1 MTTLETTQNKQPS
14 LKSKFP
20 SNTINQILPLLLS
33 IGRRLVFGI
42 VVLLVIAYL
51 SFFGLEMARGTAF
64 NAALLGGV
72 EKTVTYLGRLVHGD
86 LGLTVAGSV
95 TLRPVPITEVVGATV
110 VRSLG
115 LLLAALVIAAPIGV
129 VLGIWASRRRHSNWP
144 LLVLLASITGVS
156 LPSFF
161 VALLLQLAVIKL
173 TSFTGK
179 PLLPVGG
186 FGWDSHI
193 LLPALVLAARPLAQ
207 ISRVT
212 FVTLNEV
219 LDQDYVRTAYS
230 KGLTARLVM
239 NRHVI
244 RNAMVPILTTL
255 GVSLRFS
262 LSSLPVVEY
271 FFGWQGAGF
280 TLLKAISRQDDNLT
294 VALILCLGILFILV
308 NLFLDLAYRL
318 IDPRLGSA
326 QENVRRTERMGV
338 WQRIK
343 TLLAD
348 LKALSVENPV
358 ARWLKSRKAPKA
370 ESPFASFLEDR
381 DETQQS
387 YADRRAGDRKAL
399 FKGTLGNL
407 PFVMGGLLVL
417 GLLVVIFFGPNLA
430 PHSPYTTQGLT
441 VIDGEMKVP
450 PFEPDAAYPL
460 GTDVLGRDVL
470 SLILAGAQQTIFLA
484 AVVVL
489 SRMVIGFILGA
500 IAGWWSGTWIDRT
513 LLGAAEVIAAFPTL
527 LLGMTLI
534 LALGIRE
541 GLPPFII
548 ALSFVGWGEIMQF
561 VRGEVMGIRPRLFI
575 ESAVAVGLR
584 TPRILF
590 KHVLP
595 NLIPAMISILALEMG
610 AVLMLLG
617 ELGFIGIF
625 IGGGAF
631 AELDVF
637 GAPYHYSDVPE
648 WGALLS
654 NVRTYARAY
663 PWMAIYP
670 SLAFFIAILGF
681 NLFGEGIR
689 RMIEIVGT
697 AISRIFNRYTLI
709 LAAVSTVAF
718 IGIRGTTGAMAYYQQ
733 QAQAF
738 DGQHAMTYLRD
749 LTDPVLEGRALGS
762 SGLDLAAEYIAR
774 QFQQMDIQAAGEKM
788 SYFQPRP
795 RSFESLDMVPVF
807 EIEDAGSKPIYHQDF
822 VEYPTYY
829 YNLGAAHAQVQ
840 LLALGELTRVGNWF
854 QNFPALDSLD
864 FSDRVLMF
872 LSEKDFAALRGV
884 PRAGVLV
891 VSQDPLDLKRNFT
904 SSSARPSWGS
914 WTGGRHTDW
923 DAPVLS
929 ISEGLA
935 NRILAGTGKTVAELR
950 SAAENLGQDEIF
962 QHPTDTVVSMQVEGT
977 LREKNTALH
986 VIGHLPGTSA
996 ALDNKMIVVLAK
1008 YDSPAASPDGLLYPA
1023 ANDNASGVALMLET
1037 IRTMRKV
1044 GYQPYK
1050 TFLFVAYSGEG
1061 WENGEPVVPEISKF
1075 LQTKYGFD
1083 NAFDVEAVIELRG
1096 MANQDGERLQ
1106 LMAGGSVR
1114 LADLFQTAARRM
1126 HVPVDRSG
1134 ENVDLSIVFEDRSLQ
1149 QGGEEAP
1156 SIRLDWQGWQ
1166 NSSHSSLDTVD
1177 SISVDN
1183 LQDAG
1188 RALNL
1193 ALMVLGRETQY

>member
-1 MTTLETTQNKQPS
+1 MTTLETTQHQKTPLNSRLSGVNFKQ
-14 LKSKFP
+14 L
-20 SNTINQILPLLLS
+20 LPILLS
-33 IGRRLVFGI
+33 LGQRLAFGI

-51 SFFGLEMARGTAF
+51 SFFGLEMARGTSF
-64 NAALLGGV
+64 NAALLDGV
-72 EKTVTYLGRLVHGD
+72 EKTIAYLGKLVQGD
-86 LGLTVAGSV
+86 LGVTAAGSV
-95 TLRPVPITEVVGATV
+95 TLRPVPIGEVVSTTM

-115 LLLAALVIAAPIGV
+115 LLLAALVIAAPIGI

-144 LLVLLASITGVS
+144 VLILLASITGVS

-161 VALLLQLAVIKL
+161 VALLLQLGVIKL
-173 TSFTGK
+173 TSYTGT

-186 FGWDSHI
+186 FGWDNHI

-308 NLFLDLAYRL
+308 NLLLDLAYRL
-318 IDPRLGSA
+318 IDPRLASS
-326 QENVRRTERMGV
+326 QEHVRRADSREILQV
-338 WQRIK
+338 FK
-343 TLLAD
+343 TILKD
-348 LKALSVENPV
+348 LKALLVANPV
-358 ARWLKSRKAPKA
+358 KRWLERRNAPNEA
-370 ESPFASFLEDR
+370 SPFASFLEDR
-381 DETQQS
+381 NEAQES
-387 YADRRAGDRKAL
+387 YSDGRSGDRKAL
-399 FKGTLGNL
+399 LKGTLGNF
-407 PFVMGGLLVL
+407 PFVIGGLLVL
-417 GLLVVIFFGPNLA
+417 GLLVVIFLGPSLA

-441 VIDGEMKVP
+441 IINGEMKVP
-450 PFEPDAAYPL
+450 PFEPDAIYPL

-484 AVVVL
+484 AIVVL

-584 TPRILF
+584 TPRILV

-670 SLAFFIAILGF
+670 SLAFFVAILGF

-718 IGIRGTTGAMAYYQQ
+718 IGIRGTTGAIAYYQQ
-733 QAQAF
+733 QADAF

-749 LTDPVLEGRALGS
+749 LTDPVLEGRAIGS
-762 SGLDLAAEYIAR
+762 SGLDLTAEYIAR
-774 QFQQMDIQAAGEKM
+774 QFKQMGIQAAGEKM
-788 SYFQPRP
+788 TYFQPRP
-795 RSFESLDMVPVF
+795 RSFESLEAIPSF
-807 EIEDAGSKPIYHQDF
+807 EIEDGGDALVYHQDF
-822 VEYPTYY
+822 TEYPTYY
-829 YNLGAAHAQVQ
+829 YNLGSARAPVR
-840 LLALGELTRVGNWF
+840 LLAFGELTRVGNWF
-854 QNFPALDSLD
+854 QNYPVLDSLD
-864 FSDRVLMF
+864 FSDQVLMF

-891 VSQDPLDLKRNFT
+891 VSEDPVDLKRNFT
-904 SSSARPSWGS
+904 SSSARPSWGAR
-914 WTGGRHTDW
+914 TGGRNSDW
-923 DAPVLS
+923 DAPVLR
-929 ISEGLA
+929 ISADTA
-935 NRILAGTGKTVAELR
+935 NRILARTGRTVEDLRREAE
-950 SAAENLGQDEIF
+950 ALGQDEVF
-962 QHPTDTVVSMQVEGT
+962 QLATNTVVSMQVQGT
-977 LREKNTALH
+977 VRDRITALH
-986 VIGHLPGTSA
+986 VIGHLPGSSA
-996 ALDNKMIVVLAK
+996 ELDNKMIVVMAK
-1008 YDSPAASPDGLLYPA
+1008 YDSPALGPDGLLYPA
-1023 ANDNASGVALMLET
+1023 ANDNASGIALMLET
-1037 IRTMRKV
+1037 IRTMQKV

-1061 WENGEPVVPEISKF
+1061 WENGAPVVPEISKF

-1096 MANQDGERLQ
+1096 LANQDGERLQ

-1114 LADLFQTAARRM
+1114 LADLFQSAARRM
-1126 HVPVDRSG
+1126 NVPVVRTG

-1149 QGGEEAP
+1149 QGGDEAP
-1156 SIRLDWQGWQ
+1156 GIRLNWEGWQ
-1166 NSSHSSLDTVD
+1166 DTSHSSLDTLEA
-1177 SISVDN
+1177 ISVEN

-1193 ALMVLGRETQY
+1193 ALMILGRETQY